1 MEMQSR
7 DDQFDLHRFVEA
19 QSRVFD
25 RVCAELRA
33 GRKQTHWMWF
43 IFPQIK
49 GLGQSS
55 MAVKFAIAGRSEAGA
70 YLAHPILGPRLRQCA
85 QLVNGVEGRSI
96 SEIFGYPDDLKFHSC
111 MTLFASVTAENQVFI
126 DALGKYFSGEFD
138 LQTKRML

>member
-1 MEMQSR
+1 MSDPHNLQ
-7 DDQFDLHRFVEA
+7 RFVEA
-19 QSRVFD
+19 QNPVFD
-25 RVCAELRA
+25 RVRTELRA

-55 MAVKFAIAGRSEAGA
+55 IAVKFAIEGRQEAEA
-70 YLAHPILGPRLRQCA
+70 YLAHPILGPRLRQCT
-85 QLVNGVEGRSI
+85 QLVNDMEGRSI

-126 DALGKYFSGEFD
+126 DALRKYFSGEFD
-138 LQTKRML
+138 EQTLEFL

>member
-1 MEMQSR
+1 MQSR

-126 DALGKYFSGEFD
+126 DALRKYFSGEFD